1 MMVSEGIPMISI
13 FLSCVSQSFILR
25 WRTSNVPWKQGRQEL
40 SVAIMLCS
48 YLSEPMRAV
57 SENVASLTCDYG
69 DQFSLQICGDYSSIC
84 FHFARGRNMPD
95 TYGIIFFICRDIYL
109 LTMLFI
115 FEDDEPALCFL
126 RLLTSSTFP
135 SFGFKTILLL
145 PAVPSDEDRSR
156 LSINL
161 PSRYGLKLLAR
172 TIRKV
177 K

>member
-1 MMVSEGIPMISI
+1 
-13 FLSCVSQSFILR
+13 
-25 WRTSNVPWKQGRQEL
+25 
-40 SVAIMLCS
+40 MLCS

-69 DQFSLQICGDYSSIC
+69 DLFSLQICGDYSSIC

-95 TYGIIFFICRDIYL
+95 TYGIIFFICRDMYL

-135 SFGFKTILLL
+135 SFGFKTILLGKIKWG
-145 PAVPSDEDRSR
+145 AEERVYNKRRVCVNYSNGVVQCNKHGYENIRASASSR
-156 LSINL
+156 THWKPELGQDTWAISLSVLWEVDHCKTLFSCPNL
-161 PSRYGLKLLAR
+161 
-172 TIRKV
+172 
-177 K
+177 